1 MTDEL
6 DQAYA
11 DAQGAAAGGAAGL
24 LEQVADRIGQH
35 AGATAVFGEPVEQDG
50 RTVIP
55 VAQVAIGAGAG
66 GGTSE
71 GIGAEE
77 QESAEE
83 SAGAGEE
90 GAAGVVGGAAGA
102 GGGALSRPLGYI
114 EVSADGARFVPLK
127 RPWADPPLVIAY
139 ALLALVI
146 GRVLVRVVRG

>member
-1 MTDEL
+1 MTDQL
-6 DQAYA
+6 DQAYE
-11 DAQGAAAGGAAGL
+11 DAQGAAAAGAAGL
-24 LEQVADRIGQH
+24 LAQVADRIGQH
-35 AGATAVFGEPVEQDG
+35 AGATAVFGEPVEQEG

-77 QESAEE
+77 Q
-83 SAGAGEE
+83 AGSDEE
-90 GAAGVVGGAAGA
+90 GAAGMVGGGAGA

-114 EVSADGARFVPLK
+114 EVSAEGARFVPLK
-127 RPWADPPLVIAY
+127 RPWDDPPLVLAY